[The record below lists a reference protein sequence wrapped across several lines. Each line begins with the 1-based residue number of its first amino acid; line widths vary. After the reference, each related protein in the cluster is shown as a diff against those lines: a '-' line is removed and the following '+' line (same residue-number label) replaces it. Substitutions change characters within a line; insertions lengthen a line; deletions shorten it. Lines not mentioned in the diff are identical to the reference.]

1 MAYMSYSNKKSCFV
15 KVLERTAMVLGAITL
30 ISGCTKVG
38 KGPRINVVNFRD
50 NTGTHQTVVD
60 DFAPWPTMADAE
72 TDTTTTTTAT
82 TTTTTSE
89 DTLRLVVLGEIEN
102 SMEGYV
108 EVDATEAYSEE
119 GLDGYSPSE
128 TTLNHIEYY
137 EFVWLCNAVGT
148 EYGSDWIDT
157 WDKAQVVDT
166 IMTRVQQGC
175 WTDEG
180 RPSTI
185 YNVLTASGQFDWS
198 YVDDYFHDNVTPDC
212 VEAVNYYFAHMD
224 EFEHYDSFY
233 GDGVYNYFYNQ
244 INY

>member
-1 MAYMSYSNKKSCFV
+1 MATRKSYSNKSVFV
-15 KVLERTAMVLGAITL
+15 KVLERTALVLGAITL

-72 TDTTTTTTAT
+72 TDTTTTTTTAT

-89 DTLRLVVLGEIEN
+89 DTLRLVVLGETNE
-102 SMEGYV
+102 MEGYA
-108 EVDATEAYSEE
+108 EVDVTEAYAEYE
-119 GLDGYSPSE
+119 VDGYSPSE
-128 TTLNHIEYY
+128 TTLSYIEPY

-148 EYGSDWIDT
+148 EYGSDWVST
-157 WDKAQVVDT
+157 YDKAQVVDT
-166 IMTRVQQGC
+166 IMTRVQQGY

-180 RPSTI
+180 RPSCI
-185 YNVLTASGQFDWS
+185 YNVLTATNQYSWS
-198 YVDDYFHDNVTPDC
+198 YVDDYYHDNVTTDC
-212 VEAVNYYFAHMD
+212 VKAVNYYFEHID

-233 GDGVYNYFYNQ
+233 GDGYQNYFYNQ